1 MDGGD
6 TARTPRHDQG
16 ATAPL
21 LEFHQQHC
29 SPSFAAA
36 VAHDSPPRVQPLT
49 APPQPPRLGAGLG
62 ARLNYQLSAQLG
74 GQSSEDVPE
83 QQSQDWPDGLLP
95 AVPPRAAATAAHG
108 RRLAQQQYPSLAQGT
123 VPLPPNRSDEA
134 VVLDH
139 CLDAMQVLAERDV
152 AAAASP
158 SAAPSI
164 PLTQCA
170 TLTHT
175 ASVSSVAAA
184 PPASH
189 ELTGGLG
196 CSQSGTDYL
205 AASNGVPTLTPE
217 REALLVARRDILAA
231 QDQIHVYRVVRTL
244 GVALRVTRLEVG
256 TVRALHAVLLQLARP
271 GMNDSEAYR
280 STGASRSN
288 FTKWKRRVAHIQSA
302 GPGGGGSAAY
312 EHLV

>member
-6 TARTPRHDQG
+6 IARTPPHDQG

-36 VAHDSPPRVQPLT
+36 VAHDSPPCVQPL
-49 APPQPPRLGAGLG
+49 AALPPQPPRLGAGLG
-62 ARLNYQLSAQLG
+62 DRLNYQLGAQLG

-123 VPLPPNRSDEA
+123 VPLPPYRSDEA

-152 AAAASP
+152 AAAASEATEQRVAVSEAARAGAVQVLYGSRCVGRFTSTPTEQQPRTAPEQDP
-158 SAAPSI
+158 SG
-164 PLTQCA
+164 
-170 TLTHT
+170 
-175 ASVSSVAAA
+175 VSGVIDHGWNE
-184 PPASH
+184 PPAPAPCAMH
-189 ELTGGLG
+189 
-196 CSQSGTDYL
+196 
-205 AASNGVPTLTPE
+205 
-217 REALLVARRDILAA
+217 
-231 QDQIHVYRVVRTL
+231 
-244 GVALRVTRLEVG
+244 
-256 TVRALHAVLLQLARP
+256 
-271 GMNDSEAYR
+271 
-280 STGASRSN
+280 
-288 FTKWKRRVAHIQSA
+288 
-302 GPGGGGSAAY
+302 
-312 EHLV
+312 

>member
-6 TARTPRHDQG
+6 IARTPQHDQG

-36 VAHDSPPRVQPLT
+36 VAHDSPPCVQPL
-49 APPQPPRLGAGLG
+49 AAPPPQPPRLGAGLG
-62 ARLNYQLSAQLG
+62 DRLNYQLGAQLG

-123 VPLPPNRSDEA
+123 VPLPPYRSDEA

-152 AAAASP
+152 AAAASE
-158 SAAPSI
+158 AAE
-164 PLTQCA
+164 QR
-170 TLTHT
+170 
-175 ASVSSVAAA
+175 VAGSEAA
-184 PPASH
+184 GA
-189 ELTGGLG
+189 
-196 CSQSGTDYL
+196 
-205 AASNGVPTLTPE
+205 
-217 REALLVARRDILAA
+217 
-231 QDQIHVYRVVRTL
+231 
-244 GVALRVTRLEVG
+244 G
-256 TVRALHAVLLQLARP
+256 TVQVFYGSRCVGRFT
-271 GMNDSEAYR
+271 
-280 STGASRSN
+280 STPMEQQPQ
-288 FTKWKRRVAHIQSA
+288 RVPEQ
-302 GPGGGGSAAY
+302 GPSGVSDPEGSD
-312 EHLV
+312 EPPLETCNMQ